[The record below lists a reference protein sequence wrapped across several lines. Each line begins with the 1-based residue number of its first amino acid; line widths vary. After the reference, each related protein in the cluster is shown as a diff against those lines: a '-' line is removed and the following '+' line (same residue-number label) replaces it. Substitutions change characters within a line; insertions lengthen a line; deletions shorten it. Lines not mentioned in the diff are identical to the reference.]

1 VISTSTTP
9 AITVATL
16 LADTQYDLKLQLVT
30 GNEGLDHRITSSRIQ
45 KPGLALTG
53 FTEHLHPERIQVFGN
68 TEISYLRTMN
78 EDQQRR
84 VLSRLFES
92 QLACVVVTK
101 GLDVPTPLFE
111 GCERTRLAL
120 MVTPL
125 VSSAFI
131 SQVQSFLEEALT
143 ATGSLHGVLLDVFGV
158 GVLLLGKSGIG
169 KSEIALD
176 LIMRGHRLIAD
187 DVVNLVRR
195 AGDVYGHG
203 NDLIQH
209 HMEIRGLG
217 ILNVEALFGV
227 AAVRDRKKIEL
238 VIELVEW
245 TANAEY
251 DRLGLDQESLNLV
264 GVELPHA
271 VVPVRPGRNMTTI
284 VEVAARNHL
293 LKLRGHNSAQEFA
306 DRLNQAIVR
315 TRAGGRESGVF
326 LGDTEGASVAT
337 GKVPMPPAVSAP
349 RIPSPPAAP
358 GTPEGEGERPRPTPY
373 VRKRFEE
380 EEVE

>member
-9 AITVATL
+9 SITVTRL
-16 LADTQYDLKLQLVT
+16 LEDGLYDLKLQLVA
-30 GNEGLDHRITSSRIQ
+30 GREGLDHRISSSRIQ

-53 FTEHLHPERIQVFGN
+53 FTEHLHPERVQVFGN
-68 TEISYLRTMN
+68 TEVSYLRTLSTA
-78 EDQQRR
+78 EQAT
-84 VLSRLFES
+84 VLAKLFDAP
-92 QLACVVVTK
+92 LACIVVTK
-101 GLDVPTPLFE
+101 GLDVPQALVDL
-111 GCERTRLAL
+111 CEYSGLAL
-120 MVTPL
+120 MRTPL
-125 VSSAFI
+125 ISSAFI

-143 ATGSLHGVLLDVFGV
+143 ATGMLHGVLVDVFGV

-176 LIMRGHRLIAD
+176 LIMRGHRLVAD
-187 DVVNLVRR
+187 DIVNLTRR
-195 AGDVYGHG
+195 QGDVYGSG

-217 ILNVEALFGV
+217 ILNIEALFGV
-227 AAVRDRKKIEL
+227 ASVRDRKKIEL
-238 VIELVEW
+238 VIELVDW
-245 TANAEY
+245 AANVEY
-251 DRLGLDQESLNLV
+251 DRLGLDQESMNVV

-306 DRLNQAIVR
+306 DRLSQAIATSGAPGR
-315 TRAGGRESGVF
+315 TPEA
-326 LGDTEGASVAT
+326 
-337 GKVPMPPAVSAP
+337 AP
-349 RIPSPPAAP
+349 VPSPTETRSSPYSRR
-358 GTPEGEGERPRPTPY
+358 RP
-373 VRKRFEE
+373 EE

>member
-1 VISTSTTP
+1 VIATSTTP
-9 AITVATL
+9 AITVAHL
-16 LADTQYDLKLQLVT
+16 LADKQYDLKLQLLT
-30 GNEGLDHRITSSRIQ
+30 GRGGLEHRITSSRIQ

-53 FTEHLHPERIQVFGN
+53 FTEHLHPERVQVFGN
-68 TEISYLRTMN
+68 TEVSYLRTLSD
-78 EDQQRR
+78 EQQRR

-101 GLDVPTPLFE
+101 GLEVPAALFE
-111 GCERTRLAL
+111 GCERAGLAL
-120 MVTPL
+120 MSTPL

-131 SQVQSFLEEALT
+131 SQVQAFLEEALT
-143 ATGSLHGVLLDVFGV
+143 ATGSLHGVLIDVFGV
-158 GVLLLGKSGIG
+158 GVLLIGKSGIG

-187 DVVNLVRR
+187 DIINLVRR

-203 NDLIQH
+203 NDIIRH

-238 VIELVEW
+238 IIELVEW
-245 TANAEY
+245 TTNAEY
-251 DRLGLDQESLNLV
+251 DRLGLDQESMNLV

-306 DRLNQAIVR
+306 DRLSQAIVR
-315 TRAGGRESGVF
+315 GRGADAPPA
-326 LGDTEGASVAT
+326 LGDGPTLDTDG
-337 GKVPMPPAVSAP
+337 
-349 RIPSPPAAP
+349 
-358 GTPEGEGERPRPTPY
+358 RPRPTPY
-373 VRKRFEE
+373 QRRRFEE